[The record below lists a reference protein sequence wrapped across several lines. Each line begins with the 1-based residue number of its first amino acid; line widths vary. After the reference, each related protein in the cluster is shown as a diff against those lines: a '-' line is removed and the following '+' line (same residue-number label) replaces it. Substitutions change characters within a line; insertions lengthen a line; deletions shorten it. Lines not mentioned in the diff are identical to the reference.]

1 MGNIAFDWDVRK
13 ARSNVAKHGV
23 SFEEASTVFGDLLAL
38 TIYDPL
44 HSEEEDRFVTLGE
57 SEKRRLIV
65 VSFTDRDDAIARNRD
80 LMGATDPKNA
90 AAGTIRADFAQS
102 IDANAVHGS
111 DGPETAETEI
121 EFFFPL
127 QEIHSR

>member
-1 MGNIAFDWDVRK
+1 MSLKFEWDAKK
-13 ARSNVAKHGV
+13 ARENIKKHGV

-65 VSFTDRDDAIARNRD
+65 VSFTDREDRIRIISARV
-80 LMGATDPKNA
+80 AT
-90 AAGTIRADFAQS
+90 R
-102 IDANAVHGS
+102 
-111 DGPETAETEI
+111 
-121 EFFFPL
+121 
-127 QEIHSR
+127 QERKDYEKGDKK

>member
-1 MGNIAFDWDVRK
+1 MSLKFEWDAKK
-13 ARSNVAKHGV
+13 ARENIKKHGV

-65 VSFTDRDDAIARNRD
+65 VSFTDRDDRIRIISARVARRRERKD
-80 LMGATDPKNA
+80 YEKGDK
-90 AAGTIRADFAQS
+90 
-102 IDANAVHGS
+102 
-111 DGPETAETEI
+111 E
-121 EFFFPL
+121 
-127 QEIHSR
+127 

>member
-1 MGNIAFDWDVRK
+1 MSLKFEWDANK
-13 ARSNVAKHGV
+13 ARENIKKHGV

-65 VSFTDRDDAIARNRD
+65 VSFTDRDERIRIISARV
-80 LMGATDPKNA
+80 ATRRERKDYEK
-90 AAGTIRADFAQS
+90 GDK
-102 IDANAVHGS
+102 
-111 DGPETAETEI
+111 E
-121 EFFFPL
+121 
-127 QEIHSR
+127 